1 MRKVCIVTGTRAE
14 YGIMQNLIKLLHE
27 DPKVE
32 LQLLVTG
39 MHVSPEFGNTIET
52 IIADGF
58 PISKKVEVLLSSDT
72 PIGISKTMGL
82 GLISFSEALDELAPD
97 IMVVLGDRFEI
108 FSAVAAA
115 MIARIPVGHIHGGEA
130 TEGLID
136 EPIRHSITKMSHIH
150 FTATDEYRNRVIQL
164 GEQPERVFC
173 TGTPGLDNILSLN
186 LLSKDDFQKS
196 IEYDL
201 EDSPTALVTF
211 HPVTLDFSSAEEQFD
226 EVLAALA
233 ERPEMKIIFT
243 MPNSDTDG
251 RVIIKLIN
259 DFVSKNPKQYKAF
272 VSLGQLRYLSALKH
286 VDLVIGNS
294 SSGLIEAP
302 SFKIPTINIG
312 DRQKGRIKAASVINC
327 EPTRSSLGQALNLAF
342 DPDFKASLHN
352 LKNPYGEAGAS
363 KKIKDILCEFD
374 LENIIKKNFYDL

>member
-39 MHVSPEFGNTIET
+39 MHLSPEFGNTIET
-52 IIADGF
+52 IITDGF

-82 GLISFSEALDELAPD
+82 GMISFAEALEELAPD

-115 MIARIPVGHIHGGEA
+115 MIARVPVGHIHGGEA

-164 GEQPERVFC
+164 GEHPERVFC

-186 LLSKDDFQKS
+186 LLSKEDFQKS
-196 IEYDL
+196 IEFDL
-201 EDSPTALVTF
+201 EDSPTALLTF
-211 HPVTLDFSSAEEQFD
+211 HPVTLDFASAEEQFD

-251 RVIIKLIN
+251 RVIIKMIY

-312 DRQKGRIKAASVINC
+312 DRQKGRIKAASVIDC
-327 EPTRSSLGQALNLAF
+327 KPTRFSVSQALNLAF
-342 DPDFKASLHN
+342 DPNFQESL
-352 LKNPYGEAGAS
+352 LTSKNPYGEPGAS

-374 LENIIKKNFYDL
+374 LENIIKKSFYNL